1 MKKLLL
7 VLGFLFAA
15 TSYEA
20 QAMSSSTKTAGMQN
34 LFLGLLMNVLPEKTV
49 SSTSALILFVALNAY
64 QITEYRCNASG
75 YINHDHN
82 PFIAIPAYVVGKIIG
97 KALLDAQEAYQ
108 IRQEKVS
115 AHNNVSDA
123 LQHGQ

>member
-64 QITEYRCNASG
+64 QIAEYRCQSG
-75 YINHDHN
+75 YVNHEHN

-115 AHNNVSDA
+115 A
-123 LQHGQ
+123 